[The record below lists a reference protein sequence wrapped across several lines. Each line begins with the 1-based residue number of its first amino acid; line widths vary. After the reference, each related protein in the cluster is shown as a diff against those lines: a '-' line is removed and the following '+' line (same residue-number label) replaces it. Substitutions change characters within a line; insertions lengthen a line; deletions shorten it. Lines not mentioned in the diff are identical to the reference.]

1 MRHLIRASSIVL
13 GVCLLS
19 AAGYAMSSRIT
30 YPQVRQVWL
39 RQMPMLAAAQNGQP
53 QQRHDRYSDDPH
65 AYCWNPQSSGS
76 QARQREQDPHGH
88 QCACHLECQVGP
100 NGDVVGDRE
109 DTSCA
114 LYCTR
119 ELCKCH
125 VESPCEMPDGHR

>member
-1 MRHLIRASSIVL
+1 MRKLFRASSIVP
-13 GVCLLS
+13 GVLLLS
-19 AAGYAMSSRIT
+19 VAGYAMSSSPIV

-39 RQMPMLAAAQNGQP
+39 RQMPMLAAAQNGP
-53 QQRHDRYSDDPH
+53 SQRHDRYSDDPH
-65 AYCWNPQSSGS
+65 AYCWNPKSSGS
-76 QARQREQDPHGH
+76 QTSKREQDPHGH

-100 NGDVVGDRE
+100 NGEVVGDRE

-125 VESPCEMPDGHR
+125 VESPCEMPESHR